1 MKAGEKRSTVRGVII
16 PIDWDEKGNA
26 VAVAISSH
34 DEDEYYIEKDE
45 KGGPLLAFIQEEVE
59 VSGIVRE
66 NGNKKIITVKE
77 YRITKNAGSKRS
89 SSDQNHRYRG
99 LSYSFPQNRRIS

>member
-1 MKAGEKRSTVRGVII
+1 MKAGEKLSTVRGIII
-16 PIDWDEKGNA
+16 PIDWDEKGNT
-26 VAVAISSH
+26 VAVAISSR
-34 DEDEYYIEKDE
+34 DEDEYYIDKDE
-45 KGGPLLAFIQEEVE
+45 KGEPLLPFIQEEVE

-77 YRITKNAGSKRS
+77 YSITKNAGSERS

-99 LSYSFPQNRRIS
+99 LLY

>member
-1 MKAGEKRSTVRGVII
+1 MKAGEKCSTIRGVII

-34 DEDEYYIEKDE
+34 NEDEYYIDKDE
-45 KGGPLLAFIQEEVE
+45 KGGPLVAFMQEEVE

-77 YRITKNAGSKRS
+77 YSITKNAGSKQS
-89 SSDQNHRYRG
+89 SSGQNHRYEN
-99 LSYSFPQNRRIS
+99 LSYSLPQNRRVS